1 MVGFFTDPPA
11 AVARRQLGAAPFMKL
26 PVLLFD
32 PDPVAGRVLAMQL
45 RHAGFATYVVFEGAA
60 AITSTRGKQFASIVV
75 VADLADSQMR
85 HCLHQIREADRDAWL
100 IVISNPTVPRSRQV
114 VRELGG
120 DATMDMPF
128 TVSDLAQRLS
138 VLPPRVRPAA

>member
-1 MVGFFTDPPA
+1 LVGFFTDPPA
-11 AVARRQLGAAPFMKL
+11 AVARRQLGAALFMKL

-45 RHAGFATYVVFEGAA
+45 RRAGFATYVFEGTA

-100 IVISNPTVPRSRQV
+100 IVISNPTVTRSRQV

-138 VLPPRVRPAA
+138 VLPPRVLPAA